1 MTLQYRAILAAL
13 ALLHG
18 CGVSPSYRRPV
29 TPTPAVFRGADGS
42 TPMADG
48 QSVADLKWFELFRD
62 EKLRELIHT
71 ALVKNFDAR
80 DAVARIDAAK
90 ANLGIARSDRYP
102 SAGVA
107 GDATT
112 LRFSRGGSFPVP
124 QEFSQQRTFGSL
136 TFNLLS
142 FEADVWGRLRSASDA
157 ARAQV
162 LAAEENRKAVLMTL
176 VGDVASAYFN
186 LLGLDAE
193 LATARQTLLTR
204 ENSLQLIK
212 TRHRR
217 GLETVLAVRQG
228 EQLVHAASQA
238 IPGIE
243 QMIEQT
249 ENHINLLLGH
259 SPGPIERGRSLSA
272 QQMPVTV
279 PTGLPSTLL
288 ERRPDIRA
296 AERSLEAAQAV
307 IHVARAAYFPRISL
321 TGFLGSQSSELSSLF
336 TGATGVWQFVPQV
349 TQPIFTGGRL
359 KSNLGLAQAQ
369 ERMVLIRYER
379 AIQSAFREV
388 SDALVQYRKV
398 RDVRAEQE
406 LLVATLRARVR
417 LSYLRYHGGV
427 DALLS
432 ALDADRDLFD
442 EELRLIQTRRNEL
455 LAIVHLYRALGG
467 GWQQ

>member
-1 MTLQYRAILAAL
+1 MTFRFIAVVAAL
-13 ALLHG
+13 ALLEG
-18 CGVSPSYRRPV
+18 CRVNPSYKRPA
-29 TPTPAVFRGADGS
+29 TPTPAVFRGADAS
-42 TPMADG
+42 TPMVDG
-48 QSVADLKWFELFRD
+48 PSVADLKWFELLRD
-62 EKLRELIHT
+62 EKLRDLIHT
-71 ALVKNFDAR
+71 ALANNFDVR
-80 DAVARIDAAK
+80 DAVARIDAAN

-136 TFNLLS
+136 TLNLLS
-142 FEADVWGRLRSASDA
+142 FEADVWGRLRSATDA
-157 ARAQV
+157 ATAQV

-193 LATARQTLLTR
+193 LAIAKQTLLTR

-212 TRHRR
+212 TRYER
-217 GLETVLAVRQG
+217 GLETLLAVREG
-228 EQLVHAASQA
+228 EQLVHTAAQA

-243 QMIEQT
+243 QLIEQT
-249 ENHINLLLGH
+249 ENHINLLLGQ
-259 SPGPIERGRSLSA
+259 SPSRIERGRSLTA

-296 AERSLEAAQAV
+296 AERSLEAAHAV

-359 KSNLGLAQAQ
+359 KSNLGFAQAQ
-369 ERMVLIRYER
+369 ERMALIRYER

-388 SDALVQYRKV
+388 SDALTQYRKV

-406 LLVATLRARVR
+406 SLVATLRDRVR
-417 LSYLRYHGGV
+417 LSYLRYRGGV
-427 DALLS
+427 DPLLS

-442 EELRLIQTRRNEL
+442 EELRLARSRRNEL
-455 LAIVHLYRALGG
+455 LAMVQLYRALGG